1 MCSGRVSPI
10 IRALIP
16 HPNRMMGLQPVNL
29 IQGTVGSLMKQS
41 SDEATGSVCAGTPH
55 NKERRGNRRLILV
68 VLLVAAA
75 IIVWE
80 EILEYHVIPKRWG
93 TVEAGQIYRSG
104 RLSTTLIE
112 PMLRRH
118 SIDVIVDLT
127 SEIPTDKE
135 HIAQKAAAEELGIR
149 VLRFPLGGSGTG
161 NIACYAGAIAA
172 IVDAR
177 RSDQTVLST
186 VKPAASAPGAS
197 SRATACWC
205 SERPPRTFTGN
216 CRTTAGNPKTTS
228 SWTTSIPTW
237 PYWRTCSAR
246 WASSRRFHRLCPCCR
261 IRMGR
266 SPARDT
272 SLRCRPEPP
281 GPGSRERPR
290 WRAVVRIG
298 RRNHHLP
305 RSAALL

>member
-1 MCSGRVSPI
+1 
-10 IRALIP
+10 
-16 HPNRMMGLQPVNL
+16 
-29 IQGTVGSLMKQS
+29 MKQS

-177 RSDQTVLST
+177 RSDQTVLVHCEAGSQRT
-186 VKPAASAPGAS
+186 GGVIACYRLLVQRKAPEDVYRELQDYGWEPEDYQLVDYVNTNMAVLADMLCKMGVIKEVPSPLPLLPDTYGAQ
-197 SRATACWC
+197 
-205 SERPPRTFTGN
+205 
-216 CRTTAGNPKTTS
+216 
-228 SWTTSIPTW
+228 
-237 PYWRTCSAR
+237 
-246 WASSRRFHRLCPCCR
+246 
-261 IRMGR
+261 
-266 SPARDT
+266 
-272 SLRCRPEPP
+272 P
-281 GPGSRERPR
+281 GPRHVAS
-290 WRAVVRIG
+290 
-298 RRNHHLP
+298 L
-305 RSAALL
+305 SS